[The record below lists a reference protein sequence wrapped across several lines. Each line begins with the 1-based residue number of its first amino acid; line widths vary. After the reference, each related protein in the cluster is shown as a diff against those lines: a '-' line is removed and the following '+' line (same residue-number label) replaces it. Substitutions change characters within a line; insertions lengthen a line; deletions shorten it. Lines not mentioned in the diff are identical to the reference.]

1 MRSLALRAVTIGV
14 VAMSFASQGCLVPW
28 SKYLKVKKRVDE
40 LEAELREKD
49 SQLADDAVLIQT
61 LRDQLTAKDQLIT
74 LYEKEKNEA
83 VALTRATKEELDA
96 LKSKLDKQMQDFAN
110 RHRDVSYENGGLS
123 IKSSLLFEFA
133 SDKVSAEGQAVLK
146 DLAAEFKDT
155 EGLFQIDGHTDDVPV
170 KRPDSVARFIDN
182 WGLSANR
189 ACAVVRVLEE
199 SGLLGS
205 RLYARAFSKF
215 RPKAAGSTEAAR
227 SQNRRVEIY
236 LIPTGS
242 APAPAGPTE

>member
-1 MRSLALRAVTIGV
+1 MRSLTLRAVIVGLIAT
-14 VAMSFASQGCLVPW
+14 SFASQGCLVPW
-28 SKYLKVKKRVDE
+28 SKYLKVKKRVDQ

-61 LRDQLTAKDQLIT
+61 LRDQLTAKDQLIK
-74 LYEKEKNEA
+74 LYEKEKDEA

-96 LKSKLDKQMQDFAN
+96 LRNKLEKQMQDFAA
-110 RHRDVSYENGGLS
+110 RHKDVSYENGGFN

-133 SDKVSAEGQAVLK
+133 SDKISDEGMTVLK

-155 EGLFQIDGHTDDVPV
+155 GALFQIDGHTDDVPV
-170 KRPDSVARFIDN
+170 KRPESVKRFIDN

-189 ACAVVRVLEE
+189 ACAVVRVLAQN
-199 SGLLGS
+199 GMTGN

-215 RPKAAGSTEAAR
+215 RPKAQGSTEAAR
-227 SQNRRVEIY
+227 GQNRRVEIY
-236 LIPTGS
+236 LLPTGA
-242 APAPAGPTE
+242 APAPAGTE

>member
-1 MRSLALRAVTIGV
+1 LIAT
-14 VAMSFASQGCLVPW
+14 SFASQGCLVPW
-28 SKYLKVKKRVDE
+28 SKYLKVKRRVDE

-61 LRDQLTAKDQLIT
+61 LRDQLTAKDQLIK
-74 LYEKEKNEA
+74 LYEKEKEEA

-96 LKSKLDKQMQDFAN
+96 LKNKLEKQMQDFAA
-110 RHRDVSYENGGLS
+110 RHKDVSYENGGFN

-133 SDKVSAEGQAVLK
+133 SDKVSAEGMAVLK
-146 DLAAEFKDT
+146 DLAAEFKGT
-155 EGLFQIDGHTDDVPV
+155 GAIFQVDGHTDDVPV
-170 KRPDSVARFIDN
+170 KRPESVKRFIDN

-189 ACAVVRVLEE
+189 ACAVVRVLSEN
-199 SGLLGS
+199 GMTGD

-215 RPKAAGSTEAAR
+215 RPKAQGATEAAR

-236 LIPTGS
+236 LLPTGP
-242 APAPAGPTE
+242 APAPGGTE